1 MKNILATIALPA
13 ALALSA
19 TPAMADFRTA
29 DFGSPSLGSLSLGTD
44 GTDPLGNMIGASFV
58 VVGGVFHMVGV
69 GANFD
74 GNDNSLPGLGVQKL
88 FVAIVPLGS
97 GTALPSFT
105 AGAIGANALAS
116 AAFAA
121 PTVAGDFTIPLAINL
136 QPGAYAAIFG
146 SAGFLGS
153 DSAGEEGS
161 RTETDDRHA
170 EHLQQFRRP
179 VVVGVRLDTGIRI
192 FETGAVT
199 AVEPETFA
207 LTGLGLSRHR
217 RAPTSPEGIGIR
229 TDEAHTRPRS
239 GGSLHLCAPARASK
253 LGATLGAMLHHAWA
267 QSMFQTA
274 KRP

>member
-29 DFGSPSLGSLSLGTD
+29 DFASPSFGSFSLGTD
-44 GTDPLGNMIGASFV
+44 GSDPLDNMIGASFV
-58 VVGGVFHMVGV
+58 VSGGVFQMVGV

-74 GNDNSLPGLGVQKL
+74 GNANSLPGLGMQKL
-88 FVAIVPLGS
+88 FVAIVPLTS

-121 PTVAGDFTIPLAINL
+121 PTVAGDFTIPLSINL

-153 DSAGEEGS
+153 DAAGEEG
-161 RTETDDRHA
+161 
-170 EHLQQFRRP
+170 LQDGNLTIGTPNIFNNFGDQAWSAYGF
-179 VVVGVRLDTGIRI
+179 DTGIRI
-192 FETGAVT
+192 FETGAVV
-199 AVEPETFA
+199 AVTEPETFA
-207 LTGLGLSRHR
+207 LTGLGLLALIGER
-217 RAPTSPEGIGIR
+217 RRRLR
-229 TDEAHTRPRS
+229 TPGTR
-239 GGSLHLCAPARASK
+239 A
-253 LGATLGAMLHHAWA
+253 
-267 QSMFQTA
+267 
-274 KRP
+274 